1 MYKLHPNH
9 RVVTALESELNSFMS
24 LLDNKYKQFANG
36 TPGIV
41 RFTNYWR
48 IGHESSFAPE
58 VTTDN
63 IIINTEMK

>member
-1 MYKLHPNH
+1 
-9 RVVTALESELNSFMS
+9 MS